1 MPAQLRQFGDT
12 APAAAPPRRLLQE
25 LCAARPR
32 ERPRRSART
41 VRAGPRHRASSRRGI
56 RVERRGYP
64 GTVIIGIDTSL
75 GTAVAA
81 IARDGEIA
89 ADEQSANPLGHAE
102 VIGDLLARAVA
113 AAPEPTHVAIGMG
126 PGPFTG
132 LRVGIATARAFALG
146 RGIPVVPVPSHDG
159 VALGVLLADAL
170 TGTETP
176 RFAVVTDARRREFA
190 YSVYDGIDDDG
201 LPIRVGDATL
211 SPRDELDARLAE
223 AGAARYDATS
233 VSAAMIALAA
243 ARALDAGRELAGPEP
258 LYLRS
263 PDVVAAHAPKR
274 VSA

>member
-1 MPAQLRQFGDT
+1 M
-12 APAAAPPRRLLQE
+12 
-25 LCAARPR
+25 
-32 ERPRRSART
+32 
-41 VRAGPRHRASSRRGI
+41 
-56 RVERRGYP
+56 
-64 GTVIIGIDTSL
+64 IIGIDTSL

-81 IARDGEIA
+81 IARDGEVL
-89 ADEQSANPLGHAE
+89 ADEHSNNPLGHAE
-102 VIGDLLARAVA
+102 VIGDLLRRATQ
-113 AAPEPTHVAIGMG
+113 AAPAPMHVAIGMG

-159 VALGVLLADAL
+159 VALGILLSDAL

-176 RFAVVTDARRREFA
+176 RFAVVTDARRKEFA

-201 LPIRVGDATL
+201 LPIRIMDATL
-211 SPRDELDARLAE
+211 SPRDDLDARLAD
-223 AGAARYDATS
+223 AGAVRYDATS

-243 ARALDAGRELAGPEP
+243 ARALESGRKLAGSEP